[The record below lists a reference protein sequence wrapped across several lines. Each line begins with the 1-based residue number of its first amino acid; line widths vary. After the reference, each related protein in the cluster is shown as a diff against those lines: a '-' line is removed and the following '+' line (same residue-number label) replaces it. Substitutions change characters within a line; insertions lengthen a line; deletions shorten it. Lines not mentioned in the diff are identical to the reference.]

1 LTHPSKIIPERDVMR
16 PIYLDYNATTP
27 IDPEVAAAMLPY
39 IREHFGNPS
48 SSHAYGVAARQG
60 VEKARGQ
67 VAALLNCSP
76 AEVLFTS
83 GGTESNNHAIKGA
96 AGVHRSKGNHI
107 ITSAFEHPAVTEV
120 CEYLAADGFDITC
133 VPVDAQGIIDVE
145 ALEKAITE
153 RTILVSVMHANNEV
167 GTIQPIGEIARMARK
182 RGILVHTD
190 AAQSAGKIPVDAA
203 ELGVDLLSV
212 AGHKLYAPKG
222 VGVLYV
228 REGVQL
234 EKFMHGAGHE
244 TGRRAGTENVIGVA
258 GLGAACEAARRDLAA
273 NMDRMKRT
281 RDRIEDGLRRAA
293 AEVRVNG
300 HPARRLPN
308 TLSVSFRGVDAGG
321 LLQSMEGLAAS
332 AGAACHGNSVELSR
346 TLRAL
351 AVPIEWARG
360 TIRLSTGKYT
370 TEGEVDRAVEIIAGA
385 AKRLRAGGM
394 E

>member
-1 LTHPSKIIPERDVMR
+1 MK

-39 IREHFGNPS
+39 IRERFGNPS
-48 SSHAYGVAARQG
+48 SSHGYGLEARKG

-76 AEVLFTS
+76 AEIVFTS

-96 AGVHRSKGNHI
+96 ARALRKRGNHI

-120 CEYLAADGFDITC
+120 CEYLAADGFDITY
-133 VPVDAQGIIDVE
+133 VPVDTCGIINLD

-153 RTILVSVMHANNEV
+153 RTVLISVMHANNEA
-167 GTIQPIGEIARMARK
+167 GTIQPIVEIARVARK

-190 AAQSAGKIPVDAA
+190 AAQSVGKLSVDVA
-203 ELGVDLLSV
+203 ELAVDLLTV

-222 VGVLYV
+222 IGALFI
-228 REGVQL
+228 REGVKL

-244 TGRRAGTENVIGVA
+244 QGRRAGTENVIEIA
-258 GLGAACEAARRDLAA
+258 GLGMACEAAKRDLAA

-281 RDRIEDGLRRAA
+281 RDRLQEGLLRAVA
-293 AEVRVNG
+293 DVRVNG
-300 HPARRLPN
+300 HPDHRLPN
-308 TLSVSFRGVDAGG
+308 TLSVSFKGVDAGA
-321 LLQSMEGLAAS
+321 LLQAMEGLAAS
-332 AGAACHGNSVELSR
+332 AGAACHGNSVALSR
-346 TLRAL
+346 TLRAM
-351 AVPIEWARG
+351 AVPVEWARG

-370 TEGEVDRAVEIIAGA
+370 TQGEIDRAIEMIATA
-385 AKRLRAGGM
+385 VNHLRS
-394 E
+394 

>member
-1 LTHPSKIIPERDVMR
+1 MK

-27 IDPEVAAAMLPY
+27 IDPGVAAAMLPY

-48 SSHAYGVAARQG
+48 STHAYGVAARKG
-60 VEKARGQ
+60 VDKARGQ

-120 CEYLAADGFDITC
+120 CEYLAADGYDITY
-133 VPVDAQGIIDVE
+133 VPVDAHGIIDLE
-145 ALEKAITE
+145 ALKKAITE
-153 RTILVSVMHANNEV
+153 RTILISVMHANNEV
-167 GTIQPIGEIARMARK
+167 GSIQPIGEIARLARS

-190 AAQSAGKIPVDAA
+190 AAQSVGKIPVDAA

-222 VGVLYV
+222 VGALYI
-228 REGVQL
+228 REGVRL

-244 TGRRAGTENVIGVA
+244 AGRRAGTENVIEIA
-258 GLGAACEAARRDLAA
+258 GLGMACETAKRDLEA
-273 NMDRMKRT
+273 NGERMRRT
-281 RDRIEDGLRRAA
+281 RDRLQEGILRSV

-300 HPARRLPN
+300 HPDRRLPN
-308 TLSVSFRGVDAGG
+308 TLSVSIRGVEAGA
-321 LLQSMEGLAAS
+321 LLGAMEGIAAS
-332 AGAACHGNSVELSR
+332 AGAACHGASVEVSR
-346 TLRAL
+346 TLRAMGIPL
-351 AVPIEWARG
+351 EWARG

-370 TEGEVDRAVEIIAGA
+370 TEGEVDRAIEIITGA
-385 AKRLRAGGM
+385 VRILRN
-394 E
+394 

>member
-1 LTHPSKIIPERDVMR
+1 MK

-48 SSHAYGVAARQG
+48 SSHAYGAEARKG

-96 AGVHRSKGNHI
+96 AGAHRSKGNHI

-120 CEYLAADGFDITC
+120 CEYLAADGFDITF
-133 VPVDAQGIIDVE
+133 VPVDAHGIIDLE

-153 RTILVSVMHANNEV
+153 RTILLSVMHANNEV
-167 GTIQPIGEIARMARK
+167 GTIQPIGEIARMARR

-222 VGVLYV
+222 VGALYV
-228 REGVQL
+228 RNGVQL

-244 TGRRAGTENVIGVA
+244 TGRRAGTENVIGFA
-258 GLGAACEAARRDLAA
+258 GLGMACEAAKRDLAV
-273 NMDRMKRT
+273 NVDRMKRT
-281 RDRIEDGLRRAA
+281 RDRLEDRLLRAVE
-293 AEVRVNG
+293 EVRVNG
-300 HPARRLPN
+300 QPASRLPN
-308 TLSVSFRGVDAGG
+308 TLSISFRGVDAGT

-346 TLRAL
+346 TLRAM
-351 AVPIEWARG
+351 AIPIEWARG

-370 TEGEVDRAVEIIAGA
+370 TEGEVDRASEIIATA
-385 AKRLRAGGM
+385 VKRLRR
-394 E
+394 

>member
-1 LTHPSKIIPERDVMR
+1 MR

-48 SSHAYGVAARQG
+48 SSHAFGVAARKG
-60 VEKARGQ
+60 VENARGQ

-96 AGVHRSKGNHI
+96 AGVHRGKGNHI
-107 ITSAFEHPAVTEV
+107 IASAFEHPAVTEV
-120 CEYLAADGFDITC
+120 CEFLAADGYEITC
-133 VPVDAQGIIDVE
+133 VPVDAHGIIDVE
-145 ALEKAITE
+145 ALEKAITD

-190 AAQSAGKIPVDAA
+190 AAQSVGKIPVDAA

-222 VGVLYV
+222 VGALYI

-281 RDRIEDGLRRAA
+281 RDRIEEGLLRAV

-385 AKRLRAGGM
+385 VKRLRAGGM

>member
-1 LTHPSKIIPERDVMR
+1 MK

-48 SSHAYGVAARQG
+48 STHAYGIEARKG
-60 VEKARGQ
+60 VDKARGQ

-96 AGVHRSKGNHI
+96 ARAHRSKGNHI

-120 CEYLAADGFDITC
+120 CEYLAAGGYDITY
-133 VPVDAQGIIDVE
+133 VPVDVHGIVDLE

-167 GTIQPIGEIARMARK
+167 GTIQPIGEITRLARR

-222 VGVLYV
+222 VGALYI

-234 EKFMHGAGHE
+234 DKFMHGAGHE
-244 TGRRAGTENVIGVA
+244 TGKRAGTENVVGVA
-258 GLGAACEAARRDLAA
+258 GLGAACEAAKRDLAA
-273 NMDRMKRT
+273 NMDRMKRS
-281 RDRIEDGLRRAA
+281 RDRLQEGLLRAIA
-293 AEVRVNG
+293 DVRING
-300 HPARRLPN
+300 HPERRIPN
-308 TLSVSFRGVDAGG
+308 TLSVSFRGVDAGA
-321 LLQSMEGLAAS
+321 LLQAMEGLAAS
-332 AGAACHGNSVELSR
+332 AGAACHGNAVELSR

-370 TEGEVDRAVEIIAGA
+370 TEGEIDRASEIIAA
-385 AKRLRAGGM
+385 AVKRLRR
-394 E
+394 

>member
-1 LTHPSKIIPERDVMR
+1 MK

-48 SSHAYGVAARQG
+48 SAHAYGVAARKG

-67 VAALLNCSP
+67 VAALLNCRP

-83 GGTESNNHAIKGA
+83 GGTESNNHAIKGTA
-96 AGVHRSKGNHI
+96 EAHCRKGKHI

-120 CEYLAADGFDITC
+120 CEYLAADGFEITY
-133 VPVDAQGIIDVE
+133 VPVDAHGIIDLE

-153 RTILVSVMHANNEV
+153 RTILISVMHANNEV
-167 GTIQPIGEIARMARK
+167 GTIQPIAEIASMARK

-190 AAQSAGKIPVDAA
+190 AAQSAGKIPVEVS
-203 ELGVDLLSV
+203 ELGVDLLTV

-222 VGVLYV
+222 VGALYV
-228 REGVQL
+228 RNGVQL
-234 EKFMHGAGHE
+234 EKFMHGADHE
-244 TGRRAGTENVIGVA
+244 TGRRAGTENVIGIA
-258 GLGAACEAARRDLAA
+258 GLGAACEAAGRDLVA
-273 NMDRMKRT
+273 NMDCMKRT
-281 RDRIEDGLRRAA
+281 RDRLQEGLLRAIA
-293 AEVRVNG
+293 DVRVNG
-300 HPARRLPN
+300 HPERRIPN
-308 TLSVSFRGVDAGG
+308 TLSVSFRGIDAGA

-332 AGAACHGNSVELSR
+332 AGAACHGNAVELSR

-351 AVPIEWARG
+351 AVPVEWARG

-370 TEGEVDRAVEIIAGA
+370 TQGEIDRVIEIIANNVRML
-385 AKRLRAGGM
+385 KSNNNP
-394 E
+394 

>member
-1 LTHPSKIIPERDVMR
+1 MK

-27 IDPEVAAAMLPY
+27 IDPKVAAAMLPY

-48 SSHAYGVAARQG
+48 SSHAYGVEARKG

-96 AGVHRSKGNHI
+96 AGAHRGKGNHI

-120 CEYLAADGFDITC
+120 CEYLAADGFDITY
-133 VPVDAQGIIDVE
+133 VPVDAHGIIDVE

-153 RTILVSVMHANNEV
+153 RTILISVMHANNEV
-167 GTIQPIGEIARMARK
+167 GTIQPIGEIARMARR

-190 AAQSAGKIPVDAA
+190 AVQSAGKIPVDAA
-203 ELGVDLLSV
+203 ELGVDLLTV

-222 VGVLYV
+222 VGALYI

-234 EKFMHGAGHE
+234 EKLMHGAAHE

-258 GLGAACEAARRDLAA
+258 GLGAACEAAKRDLAV
-273 NMDRMKRT
+273 NVDRMKRT
-281 RDRIEDGLRRAA
+281 RDRLEDGLLRAV

-300 HPARRLPN
+300 HLARRLPN
-308 TLSVSFRGVDAGG
+308 TLSVSFRGVDAGT

-346 TLRAL
+346 TLRAM
-351 AVPIEWARG
+351 AIPIEWARG

-370 TEGEVDRAVEIIAGA
+370 TEGEIDQG
-385 AKRLRAGGM
+385 LRNNCYSG
-394 E
+394 

>member
-1 LTHPSKIIPERDVMR
+1 MK

-48 SSHAYGVAARQG
+48 SSHWYGLEARKG

-76 AEVLFTS
+76 AEIVFTS

-96 AGVHRSKGNHI
+96 ARALRRRGNHI

-120 CEYLAADGFDITC
+120 CEYLAADGFDITY
-133 VPVDAQGIIDVE
+133 VPVDTCGIINLD

-153 RTILVSVMHANNEV
+153 RTVLISVMHANNEA
-167 GTIQPIGEIARMARK
+167 GTIQPIVEIARIARK

-190 AAQSAGKIPVDAA
+190 AAQSVGKLSVDVA
-203 ELGVDLLSV
+203 ELAVDLLTV

-222 VGVLYV
+222 IGALFI
-228 REGVQL
+228 REGVKL

-244 TGRRAGTENVIGVA
+244 QGRRAGTENVIEIA
-258 GLGAACEAARRDLAA
+258 GLGMACEAAKRDIAA
-273 NMDRMKRT
+273 NMDRMRRT
-281 RDRIEDGLRRAA
+281 RDRLQEGLLRAVA
-293 AEVRVNG
+293 DVRVNG
-300 HPARRLPN
+300 HPDHRLPN
-308 TLSVSFRGVDAGG
+308 TLSASFKGVDAGA

-346 TLRAL
+346 TLRAM
-351 AVPIEWARG
+351 AVPVEWARG

-370 TEGEVDRAVEIIAGA
+370 TQGEVDRAIEIIAGA
-385 AKRLRAGGM
+385 VNRLRTGM
-394 E
+394 ME

>member
-1 LTHPSKIIPERDVMR
+1 MEFLNPEPLDAMR

-48 SSHAYGVAARQG
+48 SSHAFGVAARKG
-60 VEKARGQ
+60 VENARRQ
-67 VAALLNCSP
+67 MAELLNCSP

-96 AGVHRSKGNHI
+96 AGVHRGKGNHI

-120 CEYLAADGFDITC
+120 CEFLAADGYEITC

-153 RTILVSVMHANNEV
+153 RTVLISVMHANNEV
-167 GTIQPIGEIARMARK
+167 GTVQPIGEIACMAHK

-190 AAQSAGKIPVDAA
+190 AAQSAGKIPVDVSG
-203 ELGVDLLSV
+203 LGVDLLSV

-222 VGVLYV
+222 VGALYC
-228 REGVQL
+228 RDGVQL

-244 TGRRAGTENVIGVA
+244 AGRRAGTENVIGIA
-258 GLGAACEAARRDLAA
+258 GLGMACEAAKRDLAVS
-273 NMDRMKRT
+273 MDRMKRT
-281 RDRIEDGLRRAA
+281 RDRLEDGLLRAV

-370 TEGEVDRAVEIIAGA
+370 TEREVDRALEIIAGTV
-385 AKRLRAGGM
+385 KRLRAGGM
-394 E
+394 G

>member
-1 LTHPSKIIPERDVMR
+1 MK

-48 SSHAYGVAARQG
+48 SSHAYGVEARKG

-76 AEVLFTS
+76 AEILFTS

-96 AGVHRSKGNHI
+96 ARAHRSKGNHI

-120 CEYLAADGFDITC
+120 CEYLAADGFEITY
-133 VPVDAQGIIDVE
+133 VPVDAHGIIDLE

-153 RTILVSVMHANNEV
+153 RTILMSVMHANNEV

-190 AAQSAGKIPVDAA
+190 AAQSAGKIPVDVA

-222 VGVLYV
+222 VGALYI
-228 REGVQL
+228 REGSA
-234 EKFMHGAGHE
+234 AGEVH
-244 TGRRAGTENVIGVA
+244 
-258 GLGAACEAARRDLAA
+258 ARRRPRDGKKGRHGERHRDCRPGGGLRGGEARPCGEHGSHEA
-273 NMDRMKRT
+273 NPGPPAGGSASSDCGRASKRPPRKTDSRT
-281 RDRIEDGLRRAA
+281 RSVSASGGSMQGPCSSRWKVLPPRRGLPATAMRWSC
-293 AEVRVNG
+293 
-300 HPARRLPN
+300 PARSAPWQSPSNGPAGRSACRRGSTRRKEKSTEPSKSLPEP
-308 TLSVSFRGVDAGG
+308 F
-321 LLQSMEGLAAS
+321 E
-332 AGAACHGNSVELSR
+332 
-346 TLRAL
+346 
-351 AVPIEWARG
+351 
-360 TIRLSTGKYT
+360 
-370 TEGEVDRAVEIIAGA
+370 
-385 AKRLRAGGM
+385 
-394 E
+394 

>member
-1 LTHPSKIIPERDVMR
+1 MEFMK

-48 SSHAYGVAARQG
+48 STHAYGVDARRG

-76 AEVLFTS
+76 AEILFTS

-96 AGVHRSKGNHI
+96 AWAHRGKGNHI

-145 ALEKAITE
+145 ALERAITA
-153 RTILVSVMHANNEV
+153 RTIVISVMHANNEV
-167 GTIQPIGEIARMARK
+167 GTVQPIGEIACMARK

-190 AAQSAGKIPVDAA
+190 AAQSAGKIPVDVS
-203 ELGVDLLSV
+203 ELGVDLLTV

-222 VGVLYV
+222 VGALYC
-228 REGVQL
+228 RDGVQL

-244 TGRRAGTENVIGVA
+244 TGRRAGTENVIGIA
-258 GLGAACEAARRDLAA
+258 GLGMACEAAKRDLAV

-281 RDRIEDGLRRAA
+281 RDRLEDGLLRAV

-300 HPARRLPN
+300 HPSRRLPN

-332 AGAACHGNSVELSR
+332 AGAACHGNSVALSR

-370 TEGEVDRAVEIIAGA
+370 TEGEADRALEIIAA
-385 AKRLRAGGM
+385 AVKRLRR
-394 E
+394 

>member
-1 LTHPSKIIPERDVMR
+1 MR

-27 IDPEVAAAMLPY
+27 IDPEVAAAMLPC
-39 IREHFGNPS
+39 IREHYGNPS
-48 SSHAYGVAARQG
+48 SAHEYGVAARRC

-76 AEVLFTS
+76 AEILFTS

-96 AGVHRSKGNHI
+96 ARAHRGRGNHI

-145 ALEKAITE
+145 ALEKAVTK
-153 RTILVSVMHANNEV
+153 RTILVSVMHANNEM
-167 GTIQPIGEIARMARK
+167 GTIQPIGEIVRIARR

-190 AAQSAGKIPVDAA
+190 AAQSAGKIPVDVS
-203 ELGVDLLSV
+203 ELGIDLLTV

-222 VGVLYV
+222 VGVLYI
-228 REGVQL
+228 RDGVQL

-244 TGRRAGTENVIGVA
+244 TGRRAGTENVIGIA

-273 NMDRMKRT
+273 NRDRMKRT
-281 RDRIEDGLRRAA
+281 RDRIESRLLAA
-293 AEVRVNG
+293 VDDVRVNG
-300 HPARRLPN
+300 HPEKRLPN
-308 TLSVSFRGVDAGG
+308 TSSVSFRGADAGA
-321 LLQSMEGLAAS
+321 LLRAMEGLAAS
-332 AGAACHGNSVELSR
+332 AGAACHGNAVELSR
-346 TLRAL
+346 TLRAM
-351 AVPIEWARG
+351 AVPVEWARG

-370 TEGEVDRAVEIIAGA
+370 TDGEADRAVAIIAA
-385 AKRLRAGGM
+385 AVKRLRAGAM

>member
-1 LTHPSKIIPERDVMR
+1 MK

-48 SSHAYGVAARQG
+48 SSHWYGLEARKG

-76 AEVLFTS
+76 AEIVFTS

-96 AGVHRSKGNHI
+96 ARAHRRRGNHI

-120 CEYLAADGFDITC
+120 CEYLAADGFDITY
-133 VPVDAQGIIDVE
+133 VPVDTCGIINLD

-153 RTILVSVMHANNEV
+153 RTILISVMHANNEA
-167 GTIQPIGEIARMARK
+167 GTIQPVGEIARMARK

-190 AAQSAGKIPVDAA
+190 AAQSVGKLSVDVA
-203 ELGVDLLSV
+203 ELAVDLLTV

-222 VGVLYV
+222 IGALFV
-228 REGVQL
+228 REGIEL

-244 TGRRAGTENVIGVA
+244 QGRRAGTENVIEIA
-258 GLGAACEAARRDLAA
+258 GLGMACEAAKRDLAA

-281 RDRIEDGLRRAA
+281 RDRLQEWPASEPLRTCA
-293 AEVRVNG
+293 
-300 HPARRLPN
+300 
-308 TLSVSFRGVDAGG
+308 
-321 LLQSMEGLAAS
+321 
-332 AGAACHGNSVELSR
+332 
-346 TLRAL
+346 
-351 AVPIEWARG
+351 
-360 TIRLSTGKYT
+360 
-370 TEGEVDRAVEIIAGA
+370 
-385 AKRLRAGGM
+385 
-394 E
+394 

>member
-1 LTHPSKIIPERDVMR
+1 MK

-48 SSHAYGVAARQG
+48 SSHWYGLEARKG

-76 AEVLFTS
+76 AEIVFTS

-96 AGVHRSKGNHI
+96 ARALRKRGNHI

-120 CEYLAADGFDITC
+120 CEYLAADGFDITY
-133 VPVDAQGIIDVE
+133 VPVDTCGIINLD

-153 RTILVSVMHANNEV
+153 RTVLISVMHANNEA
-167 GTIQPIGEIARMARK
+167 GTIQPIVEIARIGRK

-190 AAQSAGKIPVDAA
+190 AAQSVGKLSVDVA
-203 ELGVDLLSV
+203 ELAVDLLTV

-222 VGVLYV
+222 IGALFI
-228 REGVQL
+228 REGVKL

-244 TGRRAGTENVIGVA
+244 QGRRAGTENVIEIA
-258 GLGAACEAARRDLAA
+258 GLGMACEAAKRDLAA

-281 RDRIEDGLRRAA
+281 RDRLQEGLLRAVA
-293 AEVRVNG
+293 DVRVNG
-300 HPARRLPN
+300 HPDHRLPN
-308 TLSVSFRGVDAGG
+308 TLSVSFKGVDAGA
-321 LLQSMEGLAAS
+321 LLQAMEGLAAS

-346 TLRAL
+346 TLRAM
-351 AVPIEWARG
+351 AVPVEWARG

-370 TEGEVDRAVEIIAGA
+370 TAGEVDRSVEIITA
-385 AKRLRAGGM
+385 AIRKVRNNQ
-394 E
+394 

>member
-1 LTHPSKIIPERDVMR
+1 MK

-48 SSHAYGVAARQG
+48 SSHAFGVAARKG
-60 VEKARGQ
+60 VENARGQ
-67 VAALLNCSP
+67 VAELLNCSP

-96 AGVHRSKGNHI
+96 AGVHRGKGNHI

-120 CEYLAADGFDITC
+120 CEFLAADGCEITC
-133 VPVDAQGIIDVE
+133 VPVDAHGIIDVE

-153 RTILVSVMHANNEV
+153 RTILVSVMHANNDV

-190 AAQSAGKIPVDAA
+190 AAQSVGKIPVDAV

-222 VGVLYV
+222 VGALYI

-281 RDRIEDGLRRAA
+281 RDRIEEGLLRAV

-370 TEGEVDRAVEIIAGA
+370 TEGEVDRAVDIIAGA
-385 AKRLRAGGM
+385 VKRLRAGGM
-394 E
+394 ES

>member
-1 LTHPSKIIPERDVMR
+1 MK

-48 SSHAYGVAARQG
+48 SSHAFGVAARKG
-60 VEKARGQ
+60 VENARGQ

-96 AGVHRSKGNHI
+96 AGVHRGKGNHI

-120 CEYLAADGFDITC
+120 CAFLALDGYEITC
-133 VPVDAQGIIDVE
+133 VPVDAHGIIDVE

-190 AAQSAGKIPVDAA
+190 AAQSVGKIPVDAV

-222 VGVLYV
+222 VGALYI

-281 RDRIEDGLRRAA
+281 RDRIEEGLLRAV

-370 TEGEVDRAVEIIAGA
+370 TDGEADRAVEIIAGA
-385 AKRLRAGGM
+385 VKRLRAGGM

>member
-1 LTHPSKIIPERDVMR
+1 MK

-27 IDPEVAAAMLPY
+27 IDPEVAASMLPY

-48 SSHAYGVAARQG
+48 SSHAYGAAARKG
-60 VEKARGQ
+60 VEKAREQ
-67 VAALLNCSP
+67 VAALLNGRP

-96 AGVHRSKGNHI
+96 ARAHRGKGNHI

-120 CEYLAADGFDITC
+120 CEYLAADGFDITY

-145 ALEKAITE
+145 ALEKAVTE

-167 GTIQPIGEIARMARK
+167 GTVQPIGEIVRIARR

-190 AAQSAGKIPVDAA
+190 AAQSAGKIPVDVS
-203 ELGVDLLSV
+203 ELGIDLLTV

-228 REGVQL
+228 RDGMQL

-244 TGRRAGTENVIGVA
+244 TGRRAGTENVIGIA
-258 GLGAACEAARRDLAA
+258 GLGAACEAVRRDLAA

-281 RDRIEDGLRRAA
+281 RDRIEEGLLKAV
-293 AEVRVNG
+293 EDVRVNG
-300 HPARRLPN
+300 HPEKRLPN
-308 TLSVSFRGVDAGG
+308 TLSVSFRGVDAGA
-321 LLQSMEGLAAS
+321 LLQAMEGLAAS
-332 AGAACHGNSVELSR
+332 AGAACHGNAVELSR
-346 TLRAL
+346 TLRAMAL
-351 AVPIEWARG
+351 PVEWARG

-370 TEGEVDRAVEIIAGA
+370 TEGEADRAIEIIATKV
-385 AKRLRAGGM
+385 KRLRTGM
-394 E
+394 ME

>member
-1 LTHPSKIIPERDVMR
+1 MK

-48 SSHAYGVAARQG
+48 SSHAYGVAARKG
-60 VEKARGQ
+60 VDKARGQ

-96 AGVHRSKGNHI
+96 AGAHRSKGNHI

-120 CEYLAADGFDITC
+120 CEFLAADGFDITC
-133 VPVDAQGIIDVE
+133 VPVDAHGIIDLE

-153 RTILVSVMHANNEV
+153 RTILISVMHANNEV
-167 GTIQPIGEIARMARK
+167 GTVQPIGEIARMARK

-222 VGVLYV
+222 VGALYV
-228 REGVQL
+228 RDGVQL

-244 TGRRAGTENVIGVA
+244 TGRRAGTENVIGVS
-258 GLGAACEAARRDLAA
+258 GLGAACEAAKRDLAV
-273 NMDRMKRT
+273 NRDRMKRT
-281 RDRIEDGLRRAA
+281 RDRLEEGLLRAV

-300 HPARRLPN
+300 HLARRLPN
-308 TLSVSFRGVDAGG
+308 TLSVSFRGVDAGS

-346 TLRAL
+346 TLRAM

-385 AKRLRAGGM
+385 VKRLRTGSM

>member
-1 LTHPSKIIPERDVMR
+1 MK

-27 IDPEVAAAMLPY
+27 IDPEVAAAMHPY

-48 SSHAYGVAARQG
+48 SSHWYGLEARKG

-76 AEVLFTS
+76 AEIVFTS

-96 AGVHRSKGNHI
+96 ARALRKRGNHI

-120 CEYLAADGFDITC
+120 CEYLAADGFDITY
-133 VPVDAQGIIDVE
+133 VPVDTCGIINLD

-153 RTILVSVMHANNEV
+153 RTVLISVMHANNEA
-167 GTIQPIGEIARMARK
+167 GTIQPIVEIARIGRK

-190 AAQSAGKIPVDAA
+190 AAQSVGKLSVDLA
-203 ELGVDLLSV
+203 ELAVDLLTV

-222 VGVLYV
+222 IGALFI
-228 REGVQL
+228 REGVKL

-244 TGRRAGTENVIGVA
+244 QGRRAGTENVIEIA
-258 GLGAACEAARRDLAA
+258 GLGMACEAAKRDLAA

-281 RDRIEDGLRRAA
+281 RDRLQEGLLRAVA
-293 AEVRVNG
+293 DVRVNG
-300 HPARRLPN
+300 HPDHRLPN
-308 TLSVSFRGVDAGG
+308 TLSVSFKGVDAGA
-321 LLQSMEGLAAS
+321 LLQAMEGLAAS

-346 TLRAL
+346 TLRAM
-351 AVPIEWARG
+351 AVPVEWARG

-370 TEGEVDRAVEIIAGA
+370 TAGEVDRSVEIITA
-385 AKRLRAGGM
+385 AIRKVRNNQ
-394 E
+394 